1 MSEPKAQFH
10 GQVVLVLQ
18 GGGALGAYQ
27 GGVYEALHE
36 AGIEPDW
43 VIGIS
48 IGAINGAIIT
58 GNAPADRL
66 PRLRQLWSR
75 VQNDSPLDA
84 RNWSGLGHAFANWS
98 AVMSGVPGM
107 YAPRP
112 LAWANLNTQVGVENA
127 SYYLTAPL
135 RTTLEPLIDFRV
147 VNAKETTRLTV
158 GAVNV
163 EQGTMRY
170 FDSREGALG
179 LDHVMASSALPPAFP
194 AVRIDGEEYWD
205 GGVYSNTPMEIVF
218 DDNPRRN
225 SLIFDVNVWQPTGP
239 EPGSIWQ
246 VMGRQKDIQY
256 ASRADSHI
264 KRQKQIHKLR
274 HIVRE
279 LAKHTTAAEEKH
291 IHLRGLGLHGCNTTM
306 HVARLLAPALD
317 SEDFFKDIDF
327 SAAGIRAR
335 WQAGIDDTRR
345 MLARAPWQAPAD
357 PMEGVIVHELSART
371 GG

>member
-1 MSEPKAQFH
+1 VKKQLP

-43 VIGIS
+43 LIGIS
-48 IGAINGAIIT
+48 VGALNGAIIA

-66 PRLRQLWSR
+66 PRLREFWKR
-75 VQNDSPLDA
+75 VENDSPLDGQ
-84 RNWSGLGHAFANWS
+84 WWPGIDHAFSNWS
-98 AVMSGVPGM
+98 AVVRGIPGI

-112 LAWANLNTQVGVENA
+112 LAWGGVNAQVGVEEA
-127 SYYLTAPL
+127 SYYVTEPL
-135 RTTLEPLIDFRV
+135 RDTLGSLINLEAL
-147 VNAKETTRLTV
+147 NAKAARLTV

-163 EQGTMRY
+163 TNGTMRY
-170 FDSREGALG
+170 FDSREEALG

-194 AVRIDGEEYWD
+194 AIRVGGEEYWD
-205 GGVYSNTPMEIVF
+205 GGVYSNTPMEVVF

-225 SLIFDVNVWQPTGP
+225 SVIFDVNVWQPTGP

-256 ASRADSHI
+256 ASRSDSHI
-264 KRQKQIHKLR
+264 QRQKQIHKLR
-274 HIVRE
+274 HVIRE
-279 LAKHTTAAEEKH
+279 LSKNLSSEKQDSPECRR
-291 IHLRGLGLHGCNTTM
+291 LASWGCGTTM
-306 HVARLLAPALD
+306 HVVRLLAPALD
-317 SEDFFKDIDF
+317 SEDFLKDIDF
-327 SAAGIRAR
+327 SGAGIQAR
-335 WQAGIDDTRR
+335 WQAGVADARR
-345 MLARAPWQAPAD
+345 MLGRAPWEEPAD

>member
-1 MSEPKAQFH
+1 MA
-10 GQVVLVLQ
+10 
-18 GGGALGAYQ
+18 GGAL
-27 GGVYEALHE
+27 
-36 AGIEPDW
+36 
-43 VIGIS
+43 
-48 IGAINGAIIT
+48 
-58 GNAPADRL
+58 
-66 PRLRQLWSR
+66 PR
-75 VQNDSPLDA
+75 
-84 RNWSGLGHAFANWS
+84 AF
-98 AVMSGVPGM
+98 
-107 YAPRP
+107 RE
-112 LAWANLNTQVGVENA
+112 VG
-127 SYYLTAPL
+127 
-135 RTTLEPLIDFRV
+135 
-147 VNAKETTRLTV
+147 
-158 GAVNV
+158 
-163 EQGTMRY
+163 
-170 FDSREGALG
+170 
-179 LDHVMASSALPPAFP
+179 
-194 AVRIDGEEYWD
+194 IDGEEYGD

-239 EPGSIWQ
+239 EQASIWRE
-246 VMGRQKDIQY
+246 MGRQKDIEY
-256 ASRADSHI
+256 GSRADSHI

-357 PMEGVIVHELSART
+357 PTEGVIVHGLAPRT
-371 GG
+371 GGER